1 MIHPVLRLV
10 ASQPELLAE
19 QACAYASLFSEEMLL
34 GSTELKRRLMLYL
47 SGTACLMVAAVLTGV
62 AILLWCSLPA
72 AGDRAPWLFV
82 LTPALPAH
90 AGLWILWLAHRRDPA
105 PLLTRLKLQLAQDAE
120 VLRAWSRP

>member
-1 MIHPVLRLV
+1 MSSEARPNGIPGLV
-10 ASQPELLAE
+10 AEAFHHLRQLIRGEFALA
-19 QACAYASLFSEEMLL
+19 QAEVAAKARKAGFALAVLAF
-34 GSTELKRRLMLYL
+34 
-47 SGTACLMVAAVLTGV
+47 AAVLTGV

-90 AGLWILWLAHRRDPA
+90 AGLWILWLAHRRDPT